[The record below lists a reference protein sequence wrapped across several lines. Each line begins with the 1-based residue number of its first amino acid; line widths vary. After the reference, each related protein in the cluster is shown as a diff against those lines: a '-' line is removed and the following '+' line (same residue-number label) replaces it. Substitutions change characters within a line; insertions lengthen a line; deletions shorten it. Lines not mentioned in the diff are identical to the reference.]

1 MKFSDAHKQIAEI
14 FEHWQRVMNHPRAK
28 LDASRRRVIAA
39 RLKEG
44 YTVGQIKAAIDG
56 CRASDWHQGGNS
68 SGAIYDGLTLIC
80 RNAEKLDFF
89 ITLNNRKR
97 SRNRE
102 PWQTVGISEPKP
114 TEPVKL
120 PEVECPR
127 CMDIGTID
135 ACPDDPGFRP
145 DRWQPCPDCNGT
157 NRLRDRL

>member
-1 MKFSDAHKQIAEI
+1 MRKPETSQIAEV

-44 YTVGQIKAAIDG
+44 YTVEQIKAAIDG
-56 CRASDWHQGGNS
+56 CKASDFHQGKNDA
-68 SGAIYDGLTLIC
+68 GAVYDGLTLIC

-89 ITLNNRKR
+89 ITLNNSKR

-102 PWQTVGISEPKP
+102 PRQTAGRSAPP
-114 TEPVKL
+114 PAEPVKV
-120 PEVECPR
+120 PEFECPR

-135 ACPDDPGFRP
+135 ACPEDSGYRP